1 MVTVAD
7 KPLFLVIK
15 KTRAEVWP
23 ETQRTKCKISARQ
36 NLPSCLD
43 LIENKEEKE
52 KEERKKELQL
62 FYKTII
68 ERKNK
73 RKGAH
78 TN

>member
-43 LIENKEEKE
+43 LIENKEEKR
-52 KEERKKELQL
+52 KGRKKELQL